1 MVDRT
6 LCTHTSLTDD
16 LTALGLSPGTTV
28 LVHSSLSSL
37 GWVCGGAPALI
48 QALTDAVGPSGTVVV
63 PTQSGEC
70 SDPAEWQNPPVPESW
85 WETIRAQMPAYD
97 PAVTPTA
104 GVGRVPELLRT
115 WPSAAR
121 SGHPQASFAAL
132 GPRARKLMGPHPLQ
146 DSLRPNSPLGRMARS
161 GAQVLFL
168 GTGYATCTA
177 FHLAEY
183 RSPLTPRRN
192 CRAPVRNPSGERV
205 WAEFTDV
212 ALDEE
217 DFPRIGAEF
226 EAQAPVTVGT
236 VGAAT
241 ARLFP
246 MAEAVDFAAA
256 WMRHHRTAP
265 RS

>member
-16 LTALGLSPGTTV
+16 LVALGVPPGATV

-37 GWVCGGAPALI
+37 GWVCGGAPALV
-48 QALTDAVGPSGTVVV
+48 QALSDAVGPSGTVVV

-70 SDPAEWQNPPVPESW
+70 SDPAEWQNPPVPEAW
-85 WETIRAQMPAYD
+85 WKTIRARMPAYD
-97 PAVTPTA
+97 PAVTPSA
-104 GVGRVPELLRT
+104 GVGRLPELLRT
-115 WPSAAR
+115 WPGAVRSA
-121 SGHPQASFAAL
+121 HPQTSFAAL
-132 GPRARKLMGPHPLQ
+132 GPRAHELMEPHPLQ
-146 DSLRPNSPLGRMARS
+146 DSLGPDSPLGRMARS
-161 GAQVLFL
+161 GTQVPFL

-183 RSPLTPRRN
+183 RLPLGPRKN
-192 CRAPVRNPSGERV
+192 CGAPVRDSSGERV
-205 WAEFTDV
+205 WSEFTDV

-217 DFPRIGAEF
+217 DFPRIGTAF
-226 EAQAPVTVGT
+226 ETQGPVTVGT

-246 MAEAVDFAAA
+246 MAEAVDFATT
-256 WMRHHRTAP
+256 WMRRHRTAP
-265 RS
+265 SS

>member
-6 LCTHTSLTDD
+6 LCTRASLTGD
-16 LTALGLSPGTTV
+16 LSALGISPGTTL

-37 GWVCGGAPALI
+37 GWVCGGVPALV

-97 PAVTPTA
+97 PDVTPTA
-104 GVGRVPELLRT
+104 GVGRVPESLRT
-115 WPSAAR
+115 WPGAVRSA
-121 SGHPQASFAAL
+121 HPQTSFAAL
-132 GPRARKLMGPHPLQ
+132 GPRARELMEPHPLQ
-146 DSLRPNSPLGRMARS
+146 DSLGPGSPLGRMARS

-183 RSPLTPRRN
+183 RLPAAPRTN
-192 CRAPVRNPSGERV
+192 GGAPVRSPSGARV

-217 DFPRIGAEF
+217 DFPRIGADF
-226 EAQAPVTVGT
+226 ELHAPVTVGT

-256 WMRHHRTAP
+256 WMRRHRAAP
-265 RS
+265 HP

>member
-146 DSLRPNSPLGRMARS
+146 DSLGPNSPLGRMARS

-217 DFPRIGAEF
+217 DFPRIGAAF

-256 WMRHHRTAP
+256 WMRHNRTAP

>member
-6 LCTHTSLTDD
+6 LCTHASLTDD
-16 LTALGLSPGTTV
+16 LTALGVSPGSSV

-37 GWVCGGAPALI
+37 GWVCGGIPALV
-48 QALTDAVGPSGTVVV
+48 QALTDALGPSGTVVV

-70 SDPAEWQNPPVPESW
+70 SDPAEWQSPPVPEAW

-104 GVGRVPELLRT
+104 GVGRLPELLRT
-115 WPSAAR
+115 WPGAVRSA
-121 SGHPQASFAAL
+121 HPQTSFAAL
-132 GPRARKLMGPHPLQ
+132 GPRARELMEPHPLQ
-146 DSLRPNSPLGRMARS
+146 DSLGPGSPLGRMARS
-161 GAQVLFL
+161 GTQVLFL

-183 RSPLTPRRN
+183 RLPFIPRKN
-192 CRAPVRNPSGERV
+192 YGAPIRDSSGERV

-217 DFPRIGAEF
+217 DFPRIGAAF
-226 EAQAPVTVGT
+226 EAQGPVTMGA
-236 VGAAT
+236 VGAAA

-246 MAEAVDFAAA
+246 MHEAVDFATA
-256 WMRHHRTAP
+256 WMRRHRTTP

>member
-16 LTALGLSPGTTV
+16 LTALGVFPGATL

-37 GWVCGGAPALI
+37 GWVCGGAPALV

-70 SDPAEWQNPPVPESW
+70 SDPAEWQNPPVPEAW

-104 GVGRVPELLRT
+104 GVGRVPESLRT
-115 WPSAAR
+115 WPGAVRSA
-121 SGHPQASFAAL
+121 HPQTSFAAL
-132 GPRARKLMGPHPLQ
+132 GPRARELMEPHPMK
-146 DSLRPNSPLGRMARS
+146 DSLGPGSPLGRMARS

-183 RSPLTPRRN
+183 RLPASPRTN
-192 CRAPVRNPSGERV
+192 CGAPVRSSSGERV

-217 DFPRIGAEF
+217 DFPRIGADF

-256 WMRHHRTAP
+256 WMRRHRAAP
-265 RS
+265 SS